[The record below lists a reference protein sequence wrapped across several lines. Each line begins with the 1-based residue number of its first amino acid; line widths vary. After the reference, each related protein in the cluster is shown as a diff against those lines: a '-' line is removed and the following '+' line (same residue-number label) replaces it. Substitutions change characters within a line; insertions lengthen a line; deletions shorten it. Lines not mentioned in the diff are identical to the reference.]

1 MKDMNKNKNKLTGLN
16 QKIRSF
22 FQQEYFQSH
31 IVFWLLILSLVANII
46 DWLILKIWIKPV
58 DFSIILHYNVY
69 FGVDQIGSYRQVY
82 LLPMIGLILFIINV
96 VLSMFFYGQKKRIA
110 SYILLMATL
119 MIQFSLIVAS
129 MSQILINY

>member
-82 LLPMIGLILFIINV
+82 LLPMIGLILFIINL

>member
-82 LLPMIGLILFIINV
+82 LLPMIGLILFIINL
-96 VLSMFFYGQKKRIA
+96 VLSMFFYGQKKHIA